1 MGLAVGV
8 TSIML
13 EEDTVIIEVRTK
25 FASWVLGV
33 EQVGSLCEFGD
44 SCIVQVVVNEPAI
57 VGELVVRKHGKSME
71 VGLLVVPSGGV
82 DASIDLTVV
91 GWVIDGEDELS

>member
-1 MGLAVGV
+1 
-8 TSIML
+8 
-13 EEDTVIIEVRTK
+13 
-25 FASWVLGV
+25 
-33 EQVGSLCEFGD
+33 
-44 SCIVQVVVNEPAI
+44 VNEPAI

-91 GWVIDGEDELS
+91 GWVIDGEDEVS